1 MTVKE
6 QALKSIS
13 ELPSNVSLEDIFDNL
28 LFISKIDRGI
38 AELDAGKGISTEEAR
53 ELILNA

>member
-38 AELDAGKGISTEEAR
+38 AELDAGKGISTEKAR
-53 ELILNA
+53 ALILNA